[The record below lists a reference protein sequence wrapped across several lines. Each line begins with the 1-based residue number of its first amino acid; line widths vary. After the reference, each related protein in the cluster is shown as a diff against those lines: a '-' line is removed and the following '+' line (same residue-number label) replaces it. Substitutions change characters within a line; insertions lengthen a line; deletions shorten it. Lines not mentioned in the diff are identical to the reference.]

1 MITPTFHFSI
11 LEQFVDVFNSCGHKL
26 CEKLEKEVGKDSFD
40 FYTYSTKC
48 TLDII
53 CGTFIRIITILGTI
67 FLQVI
72 ATIFNQSKQ

>member
-67 FLQVI
+67 FL
-72 ATIFNQSKQ
+72 